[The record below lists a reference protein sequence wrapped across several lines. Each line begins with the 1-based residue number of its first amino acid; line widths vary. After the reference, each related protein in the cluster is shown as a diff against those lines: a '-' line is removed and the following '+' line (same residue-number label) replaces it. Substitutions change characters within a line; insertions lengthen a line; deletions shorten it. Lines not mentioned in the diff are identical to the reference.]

1 MAPER
6 PDNAPDILAGILA
19 DTPSDIGSDVGPDIM
34 INIGSAMQI
43 GALPAEAAGVTL
55 GGMGKELDRPDIV
68 AVDEDTPFR
77 SGLTV
82 DTVLGPGGILSA
94 CVPHYEDR
102 PAQRDM
108 ADAVHAALGE
118 DRVLMVEA
126 GTGTGKTLA
135 YLVPALLSGKR
146 VVVSTGTRALQDQIT
161 RHDIPLLE
169 ELMPRQFTAV
179 TLKGVSNYLCLR
191 KLNDGATLTALRT
204 EEAQRDFAII
214 VDWARETATGD
225 RAEVESVADDAAV
238 WSAVTNTPDT
248 RIGPRCPYYEQCF
261 VTRARRRAEK
271 ADLIVVNHHLFFADL
286 ALRSA
291 YPGARVL
298 PEYEAVVFD
307 EAHQLEDVMTDHF
320 GVQFSTVRLVHLVR
334 DARHAFASP
343 SGPLFSSASSQSSSM
358 LSPGGRPSMR
368 AADRIIDHVERCAD
382 SFFATV
388 RRALAEAA
396 PGETGRIAI
405 DHDLFADH
413 ARQDAWFR
421 LDAALDE
428 LSAHAALT
436 SEDLGRAEPPAGAS
450 PSPADERAQALD
462 AVSGRARA
470 LRDDLALL
478 AERSE
483 RAFVYWGEARGTSVM
498 LCAAPVDISP
508 YLRQHLLPQTP
519 ALVLTSATLRAGMS
533 FEYVRQRLGLDHE
546 IADELTVPSPFDY
559 ARQAMLYLPRDL
571 PDPREPGFIEA
582 ACPRIIELCAITGGR
597 AFVLFTSHRAL
608 REAARRLAG
617 TLPHALLVQGDMP
630 RAALLERFRAQP
642 GSVLLG
648 TGTFWEGVDVPGD
661 ALCLVIVDKLPFAP
675 HTDPLIRARVQRI
688 ESEHGAP
695 FDELQLPQA
704 ALALKQGFGRL
715 IRRSDDRGIVAVLDN
730 RIVMRRYGRVFL
742 DTLPTALPRTS
753 ALEQVRRWWHAAG
766 PAVAKP
772 AAG

>member
-1 MAPER
+1 L
-6 PDNAPDILAGILA
+6 IGIGPAMLV
-19 DTPSDIGSDVGPDIM
+19 DT
-34 INIGSAMQI
+34 
-43 GALPAEAAGVTL
+43 LPAEAAEAAEAPGGVGTGL
-55 GGMGKELDRPDIV
+55 EGPDV
-68 AVDEDTPFR
+68 DAVDELAPGR

-82 DTVLGPGGILSA
+82 DAVLGPGGILSA

-191 KLNDGATLTALRT
+191 KLNDGATQTALRT

-214 VDWARETATGD
+214 VDWSRETATGD

-343 SGPLFSSASSQSSSM
+343 GGPLFSSDPSSSA
-358 LSPGGRPSMR
+358 LSSGGRPSMR
-368 AADRIIDHVERCAD
+368 AADRIVDHVERSAD

-436 SEDLGRAEPPAGAS
+436 SEDLGRAEPPADAA
-450 PSPADERAQALD
+450 PSPVDERAQALD

-483 RAFVYWGEARGTSVM
+483 RAFVYWGETRGTSVM

-508 YLRQHLLPQTP
+508 YMRQHLLPQTP
-519 ALVLTSATLRAGMS
+519 ALVLTSATLRAGAS
-533 FEYVRQRLGLDHE
+533 FDYVRQRLGLDHE

-642 GSVLLG
+642 GAVLLG

-772 AAG
+772 AAE

>member
-1 MAPER
+1 VAPER
-6 PDNAPDILAGILA
+6 PDTPDGLAGLLA
-19 DTPSDIGSDVGPDIM
+19 GAPPDV
-34 INIGSAMQI
+34 A
-43 GALPAEAAGVTL
+43 
-55 GGMGKELDRPDIV
+55 DRPDIDPL
-68 AVDEDTPFR
+68 AGDPESGP
-77 SGLTV
+77 GLTI
-82 DTVLGPGGILSA
+82 DAVLGPRGLLSR

-179 TLKGVSNYLCLR
+179 TLKGVSNYICLR

-204 EEAQRDFAII
+204 EEAQRDFAI
-214 VDWARETATGD
+214 VLAWARETATGD

-320 GVQFSTVRLVHLVR
+320 GVQVSTVRLVHLVR

-343 SGPLFSSASSQSSSM
+343 GGPLFAPAPAPAPAPATST
-358 LSPGGRPSMR
+358 GRPGLR
-368 AADRIIDHVERCAD
+368 ATDRIIDHVERCAE
-382 SFFATV
+382 SFFAIV

-405 DHDLFADH
+405 DDDLFADH

-436 SEDLGRAEPPAGAS
+436 SEDLGRAEPPADGS
-450 PSPADERAQALD
+450 PSPAEERAQALD
-462 AVSGRARA
+462 AVAGRARA

-483 RAFVYWGEARGTSVM
+483 RAFVYWGETRGTSVM

-508 YLRQHLLPQTP
+508 YMRQHLLPQTP
-519 ALVLTSATLRAGMS
+519 ALVLTSATLRAGAS

-546 IADELTVPSPFDY
+546 IADELDVPSPFDY

-571 PDPREPGFIEA
+571 PDPREHGFIEA
-582 ACPRIIELCAITGGR
+582 ACPRIVELCAITGGR

-630 RAALLERFRAQP
+630 RATLLERFRAQP
-642 GSVLLG
+642 GAVLLG

-675 HTDPLIRARVQRI
+675 HTDPLMRARVQRI

-704 ALALKQGFGRL
+704 ALTLKQGFGRL
-715 IRRSDDRGIVAVLDN
+715 IRRSDDRGIVAVLDH
-730 RIVMRRYGRVFL
+730 RIVTRRYGRMFL
-742 DTLPTALPRTS
+742 DTLPAALPRTS
-753 ALEQVRRWWHAAG
+753 ALEQVRRWWHAAA
-766 PAVAKP
+766 PAVTSP
-772 AAG
+772 AAE

>member
-6 PDNAPDILAGILA
+6 PDDAHDILADPPPDFHADIRPASLGDALA
-19 DTPSDIGSDVGPDIM
+19 AGTAASALDVVPGSLPGPGQPDID
-34 INIGSAMQI
+34 
-43 GALPAEAAGVTL
+43 PADEIAASG
-55 GGMGKELDRPDIV
+55 P
-68 AVDEDTPFR
+68 
-77 SGLTV
+77 GLTV
-82 DTVLGPGGILSA
+82 DAVLGPRGVLSR

-204 EEAQRDFAII
+204 EEAQRDFAVIL
-214 VDWARETATGD
+214 DWARETATGD

-320 GVQFSTVRLVHLVR
+320 GVQVSTVRLVHLVR
-334 DARHAFASP
+334 DARHAFAGP
-343 SGPLFSSASSQSSSM
+343 SGPLFATSTSTAASSST
-358 LSPGGRPSMR
+358 GRPSMR
-368 AADRIIDHVERCAD
+368 AADRIVEHVERSAE
-382 SFFATV
+382 SFFAIV

-405 DHDLFADH
+405 DEDLFADH

-436 SEDLGRAEPPAGAS
+436 SEDLGRAEPPADAS
-450 PSPADERAQALD
+450 PSPVDERAQALD
-462 AVSGRARA
+462 AVADRARA

-483 RAFVYWGEARGTSVM
+483 RAFVYWGETRGASVM

-508 YLRQHLLPQTP
+508 YMRQHVLPQTP
-519 ALVLTSATLRAGMS
+519 ALVLTSATLRAGAS
-533 FEYVRQRLGLDHE
+533 FEYLRQRLGLDHE
-546 IADELTVPSPFDY
+546 IAGELTVPSPFDY
-559 ARQAMLYLPRDL
+559 TRQAMLYLPRDL

-582 ACPRIIELCAITGGR
+582 ACPRIVELCAITGGR

-630 RAALLERFRAQP
+630 RAALLERFRARP
-642 GSVLLG
+642 GAVLLG

-715 IRRSDDRGIVAVLDN
+715 IRRSDDRGIVAVLDH
-730 RIVMRRYGRVFL
+730 RIVTRRYGRVFL
-742 DTLPTALPRTS
+742 DTLPAALPRTS
-753 ALEQVRRWWHAAG
+753 ALEQVRRWWHAAA
-766 PAVAKP
+766 PPSARP
-772 AAG
+772 AAE